1 LRQSITLAG
10 FGTPTFERGIKAL
23 LDVQAFFDRHVPE
36 NKIDECTIIDKCEK
50 GLTLH
55 LTNCYFTPKQD
66 AGTEEEISFP
76 AEIDPSGILAAL
88 SRQQFIH
95 AEQNVVRYY
104 SRSVVQGGVIKYVVY
119 FKDKNAEQKGN

>member
-55 LTNCYFTPKQD
+55 LTNHYFTPKQD

-104 SRSVVQGGVIKYVVY
+104 SRSVVQGGVIKYIIY